1 MSRRFDLCLKHPS
14 PGQKPWFP
22 FGNSSS
28 ATLLFP
34 WLFWIRS
41 GKHPSNMAEIG
52 CSVDQASATKTP
64 LLCRGKKKLKNKAW
78 DPSPSWVKKP
88 GGLWHIS
95 RILLRKNLRWG
106 QCMFICPPDQ
116 TWRTINWMSS
126 RYQLSNCPCIRMP
139 MHQTN
144 KYQNCNIQWGYLVCN
159 VGKWRRDIYIDMYIL
174 WIYTYVIICVYIYIQ
189 IGKYPSLLLYV
200 FWPFTQTKKRR
211 YLYKYMYT

>member
-1 MSRRFDLCLKHPS
+1 
-14 PGQKPWFP
+14 
-22 FGNSSS
+22 
-28 ATLLFP
+28 
-34 WLFWIRS
+34 
-41 GKHPSNMAEIG
+41 
-52 CSVDQASATKTP
+52 
-64 LLCRGKKKLKNKAW
+64 
-78 DPSPSWVKKP
+78 
-88 GGLWHIS
+88 LWHIS

-174 WIYTYVIICVYIYIQ
+174 WIYTYVIICVYIYIYRLAN
-189 IGKYPSLLLYV
+189 IHHYCYMSSDPSHKQKNADIC
-200 FWPFTQTKKRR
+200 TNTCIHK
-211 YLYKYMYT
+211 

>member
-41 GKHPSNMAEIG
+41 GKHPSNTAEIG

-64 LLCRGKKKLKNKAW
+64 LLCRGKKNEEQGLG
-78 DPSPSWVKKP
+78 SKP
-88 GGLWHIS
+88 IMSQKTWRLVAYKQNS
-95 RILLRKNLRWG
+95 TEKELRWG

-144 KYQNCNIQWGYLVCN
+144 KYQNA
-159 VGKWRRDIYIDMYIL
+159 
-174 WIYTYVIICVYIYIQ
+174 TYNEGIW
-189 IGKYPSLLLYV
+189 SA
-200 FWPFTQTKKRR
+200 R
-211 YLYKYMYT
+211 